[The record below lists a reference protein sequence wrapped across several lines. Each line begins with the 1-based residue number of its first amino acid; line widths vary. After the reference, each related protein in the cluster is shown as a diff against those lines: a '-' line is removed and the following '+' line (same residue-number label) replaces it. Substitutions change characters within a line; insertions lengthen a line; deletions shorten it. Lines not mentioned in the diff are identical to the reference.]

1 VISNENK
8 AGSAILTALSNRNV
22 TPVFK
27 KSWTGSMMPRMAV
40 TRAPVSMNALKISW
54 IADSEA
60 ALRALITALK
70 RNTEKGVSLLRA
82 YSTVRRD
89 TPLQT
94 TEITI
99 EVAVKTMMHVIYSSR
114 AGRVYGRAGLLDGS
128 RARVRPKLDSYKS

>member
-1 VISNENK
+1 
-8 AGSAILTALSNRNV
+8 
-22 TPVFK
+22 
-27 KSWTGSMMPRMAV
+27 MMPRMAV

-99 EVAVKTMMHVIYSSR
+99 EVAVKTMMHVVYSPR

-128 RARVRPKLDSYKS
+128 RARVRPKLDSYKSQAAR